1 MFRNLISA
9 TMIALITTT
18 TVASAANNVVVN
30 QPEES
35 ESNAGTAALVAG
47 GTAAAGT
54 AAAATALSAA
64 GIVAVTHASGGL
76 ILISTATGA
85 SYIAGTL
92 GVVAAGAACVASV
105 VCGAAVAAGAAVAT
119 GTGYYVVE
127 KIKSKPIEFDDV
139 MTGKKL
145 WIKGNSY
152 YSIKKKYL
160 TSESRKQ
167 LWDRGTDFETTADV
181 GMYYKNTAVAFG
193 IIRDTYYVDKAT
205 YDTLKK
211 EFKENGLYE
220 AKEKD

>member
-30 QPEES
+30 QPTES
-35 ESNAGTAALVAG
+35 ESNAKTAALSAG
-47 GTAAAGT
+47 GTVAAGT
-54 AAAATALSAA
+54 VATYAVLSAA
-64 GIVAVTHASGGL
+64 GIAAVPHAAGGM

-92 GVVAAGAACVASV
+92 GIVGGAVACVASV
-105 VCGAAVAAGAAVAT
+105 VCGVAVVGGVAVAV

-127 KIKSKPIEFDDV
+127 KIKAQPIEFDDV

-145 WIKGNSY
+145 RIGGNSY

-160 TSESRKQ
+160 TSESRDE
-167 LWDRGTDFETTADV
+167 LWAHGTDFETASDI
-181 GMYYKNTAVAFG
+181 GMFYKNVVVTHGTF
-193 IIRDTYYVDKAT
+193 RNTYYVDKAT

-220 AKEKD
+220 AKD

>member
-1 MFRNLISA
+1 
-9 TMIALITTT
+9 MIALITTT

-30 QPEES
+30 QPEER

-64 GIVAVTHASGGL
+64 GIAAVTHASGGL

-105 VCGAAVAAGAAVAT
+105 VCGVAVAGGVAVAA

-127 KIKSKPIEFDDV
+127 KIKAKPIEFDDV
-139 MTGKKL
+139 MTGKS
-145 WIKGNSY
+145 IYMPGFGERY

-160 TSESRKQ
+160 TSESRDQ
-167 LWDRGTDFETTADV
+167 LWDRGTEFETSSDV
-181 GMYYKNTAVAFG
+181 GLRHNNIAVVIG
-193 IIRDTYYVDKAT
+193 IFRDTYYVDKDT
-205 YDTLKK
+205 YNTLKK

-220 AKEKD
+220 AKD